1 MHKSTANTNDFEDL
15 FDEIYTSFLHKVQ
28 FFANSYLHDMEAAK
42 CVTQEVFVYIWENR
56 YIIDFERDPLP
67 YILVLTR
74 NRCLNILR
82 RNKVERRFQE
92 FSKSKD
98 KESLNYLTLLDSS
111 EKLYSRDVENILNEA
126 MGKMPE
132 NVRKT
137 FYLNRFENMKYK
149 EIAEKQGISVKTV
162 EFRIMSALKILRIK
176 FKDYL
181 KLLLG
186 LLLINV

>member
-1 MHKSTANTNDFEDL
+1 MQKPRTNTNDFEDL

-28 FFANSYLHDMEAAK
+28 FYANSYLHDTEAAK
-42 CVTQEVFVYIWENR
+42 NVTQEVFVYIWENR
-56 YIIDFERDPLP
+56 DIIDFERDPLP
-67 YILVLTR
+67 YILVLAR
-74 NRCLNILR
+74 NRCLNFLR

-111 EKLYSRDVENILNEA
+111 EKLYSRDVENILNSA
-126 MGKMPE
+126 MSKMSE
-132 NVRKT
+132 SVRAT

-162 EFRIMSALKILRIK
+162 EFRIMSALKILRVK

-181 KLLLG
+181 KLFLG

>member
-1 MHKSTANTNDFEDL
+1 MQKSPTHTNDFDDL
-15 FDEIYTSFLHKVQ
+15 FDEIYTSFSHKVQ
-28 FFANSYLHDMEAAK
+28 FYANSYLHDFEAAK
-42 CVTQEVFVYIWENR
+42 CVTQEVFVYIWENKD
-56 YIIDFERDPLP
+56 IIDFERDPFP

-92 FSKSKD
+92 FSLSKD

-111 EKLYSRDVENILNEA
+111 EKLYSKDVENILNEA
-126 MGKMPE
+126 MGKMSD
-132 NVRKT
+132 NVRTT

-149 EIAEKQGISVKTV
+149 EIAIKQGISVKTV
-162 EFRIMSALKILRIK
+162 EFRIMSALKILRVK

>member
-1 MHKSTANTNDFEDL
+1 MQKPRTNTNDFEDL

-28 FFANSYLHDMEAAK
+28 FYANSYLHDNEAAK
-42 CVTQEVFVYIWENR
+42 NVTQEVFVYIWENR
-56 YIIDFERDPLP
+56 DIIDFERDPLP

-74 NRCLNILR
+74 NRCLNFLR

-98 KESLNYLTLLDSS
+98 KESLNYLTLLESS
-111 EKLYSRDVENILNEA
+111 ERLYSKDVENILNSA
-126 MGKMPE
+126 MSKMSE
-132 NVRKT
+132 SVRAT

-162 EFRIMSALKILRIK
+162 EFRIMSALKILRVK

-181 KLLLG
+181 KLFLG

>member
-1 MHKSTANTNDFEDL
+1 MQKPRTNTNDFEDL

-28 FFANSYLHDMEAAK
+28 FYANSYLHDNEAAK
-42 CVTQEVFVYIWENR
+42 NVTQEVFVYIWENR
-56 YIIDFERDPLP
+56 DIIDFERDPLP

-74 NRCLNILR
+74 NRCLNFLR

-98 KESLNYLTLLDSS
+98 KESLNYLTLLESS
-111 EKLYSRDVENILNEA
+111 ERLYSKDVENILNSA
-126 MGKMPE
+126 MSKMSE
-132 NVRKT
+132 SVRAT

-149 EIAEKQGISVKTV
+149 EIAEKLGVSVKTV

-181 KLLLG
+181 KLFLG